1 MGFIDVQTFFWS
13 KSQRTL
19 VPTILGCSMFVH
31 PWQQT
36 TRPSWSN
43 SSGGVVAVAAL
54 SAQRDP
60 QWSCTSRPGA
70 GETIRCSQDQRE
82 AGQCEALSGAAP
94 APAPAPAPQSQD
106 QREAKSLSVKRVHA
120 GQDQASP
127 RQQQESHSERHLA
140 TSGKLNNTFK
150 PGM

>member
-1 MGFIDVQTFFWS
+1 M
-13 KSQRTL
+13 
-19 VPTILGCSMFVH
+19 
-31 PWQQT
+31 
-36 TRPSWSN
+36 
-43 SSGGVVAVAAL
+43 AAL
-54 SAQRDP
+54 SAQRDR
-60 QWSCTSRPGA
+60 QWSCTSRAGA

-94 APAPAPAPQSQD
+94 APAPAPQSED

-140 TSGKLNNTFK
+140 TSGKLNNTFQS
-150 PGM
+150 GM

>member
-19 VPTILGCSMFVH
+19 VPTILGCSMFVY

-94 APAPAPAPQSQD
+94 APAPAPQSED
-106 QREAKSLSVKRVHA
+106 QREAKSLSVNRVHA

-140 TSGKLNNTFK
+140 TSGKLNNTFQ